1 MEKWKGQEPFLRA
14 IAEGTH
20 KQRQHV
26 LNHAKKQL
34 LHCLCECALNVLEDT
49 VKLSPKEKKAL
60 ARHQRKLKI
69 LACPNI
75 PVKHKRHVLHQRGAG
90 KFFQTIVA
98 PILKQ
103 LPSLLPAVLPLL
115 L

>member
-1 MEKWKGQEPFLRA
+1 MEKWKGQQPFLRA

-26 LNHAKKQL
+26 LNHADKHL
-34 LHCLCECALNVLEDT
+34 LACLCECALNVVEDT
-49 VKLSPKEKKAL
+49 VKLSPKEKKAI
-60 ARHQRKLKI
+60 ARHQRKLRV
-69 LACPNI
+69 LADPHI
-75 PVKHKRHVLHQRGAG
+75 PQKYKRHVLRQRGAG

-103 LPSLLPAVLPLL
+103 LPLLLPAVLPLL